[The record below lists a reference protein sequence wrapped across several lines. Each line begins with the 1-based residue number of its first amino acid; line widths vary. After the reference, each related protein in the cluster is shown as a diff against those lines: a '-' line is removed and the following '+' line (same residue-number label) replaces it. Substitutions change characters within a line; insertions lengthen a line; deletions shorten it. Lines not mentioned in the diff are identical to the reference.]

1 MNEKIIEKAKLKDVV
16 DNKKNSFLSKDT
28 VSYLNEIVA
37 MPVRERI
44 ARAKYLP
51 EAELNKIDEV
61 AKELEKGIDE
71 LVNKGGV
78 ANA

>member
-1 MNEKIIEKAKLKDVV
+1 
-16 DNKKNSFLSKDT
+16 
-28 VSYLNEIVA
+28 